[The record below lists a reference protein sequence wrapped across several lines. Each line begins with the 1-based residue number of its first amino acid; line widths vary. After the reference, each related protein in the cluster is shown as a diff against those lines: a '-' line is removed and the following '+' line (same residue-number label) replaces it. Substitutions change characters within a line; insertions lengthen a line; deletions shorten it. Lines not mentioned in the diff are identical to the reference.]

1 MQRNKALQ
9 IISGG
14 LILALL
20 FSFTGCDNSNQIN
33 NQPEITPV
41 PIETSAANNSSFSL
55 NPVFKDEKDRQFSSL
70 DWKPINYEAKVKPY
84 KVNTDLTNIEN
95 IDQFGEFTKE
105 QKQMLSK
112 NGFVVMPTS
121 EEQLFYIYEQNEYLK
136 VPSFITTDSVLQVY
150 HIFFDYSLRT
160 LEAEKLMNPLQN
172 LTSSML
178 NKSVTLYNDIKNQ
191 EVKKAALKNIAFF
204 AIAQKLL
211 ENGLPANIPTEAQD
225 LINSEL
231 ELIEKAAGFM
241 NSPIFDFQVD
251 YSQFKPRGHY
261 TRSKDLEKYFKAM
274 MWYGLIPMPLIE
286 KEEIAKDPTAQ
297 ALLITYSIFSD
308 VNGKSDIDL
317 WETLY
322 EPTTFY
328 VGSADDLTIYDYK
341 DLLVTVYSEKPNL
354 ETLLEQKNID
364 KLFDEAK
371 KLPEPK
377 IQQAWSSVNTPVGKQ
392 FRFMGQRYIP
402 DSEILQKLV
411 DSEKRLFPKG
421 LDVMGVLGSDRAYDL
436 LINKY
441 KENQSWDKYEEK
453 FSSLKQQFT
462 NLPDAT
468 WQSNMYYGWLWTL
481 KSLLG
486 TYKEGYPS
494 FMSNTAWEDKSLST
508 ALGSWAE
515 LRHDTILYAKQSG
528 VECGGD
534 GEPPVIKGY
543 VEPNVEVYS
552 KLLWLT
558 QFSRQNLEQRG
569 ILPEAMSEKMSRFE
583 DLLQFLTDCSVKE
596 LRNEELTSEEYDQ
609 LLIYGGLLE
618 ALTASL
624 AGDGIRWF
632 EITSETDKNMAVIA
646 DIHTVISSYLEVGVG
661 PASQIYV
668 AVPIGGKIYLTRGA
682 VFSYYEFI
690 SDARLT
696 DEEWQKLFKENKQ
709 PAQPDWTDSF
719 TSGKKEEIPVP
730 AEPYSSGC

>member
-1 MQRNKALQ
+1 MQKNKTTQ
-9 IISGG
+9 IISVG
-14 LILALL
+14 LILTLL
-20 FSFTGCDNSNQIN
+20 FSITGCENSNQIN
-33 NQPEITPV
+33 NQTENTPV
-41 PIETSAANNSSFSL
+41 PIETSATTNSSFSL

-70 DWKPINYEAKVKPY
+70 DWKPTNYEAKVKPY

-95 IDQFGEFTKE
+95 IDQFGEFTQE

-178 NKSVTLYNDIKNQ
+178 NKSVTLYNEIKNQ

-211 ENGLPANIPTEAQD
+211 ENDPPANIPTEAQNF
-225 LINSEL
+225 INSEL
-231 ELIEKAAGFM
+231 ELIEKTAGFM
-241 NSPIFDFQVD
+241 KSPIFDFQVD

-274 MWYGLIPMPLIE
+274 MWYGLIPMPLLE
-286 KEEIAKDPTAQ
+286 EEEIAKDTTAQ

-341 DLLVTVYSEKPNL
+341 DLLVTVYGEKPNL

-364 KLFDEAK
+364 KLFEESK
-371 KLPEPK
+371 KLSEPK

-411 DSEKRLFPKG
+411 DYDKRPFPKG

-441 KENQSWDKYEEK
+441 KENQTWDKYEGK

-486 TYKEGYPS
+486 NYKEGYPS
-494 FMSNTAWEDKSLST
+494 FMTNTAWEDKSLST

-528 VECGGD
+528 AECGGD

-558 QFSRQNLEQRG
+558 QFSRQNLEQKG

-596 LRNEELTSEEYDQ
+596 LRNEELTAEEYDQ

-690 SDARLT
+690 NDTRLT

-709 PAQPDWTDSF
+709 PEQPDWTDSF
-719 TSGKKEEIPVP
+719 TSGEKEEIPVP

>member
-261 TRSKDLEKYFKAM
+261 TRSKDLEKYFNAM
-274 MWYGLIPMPLIE
+274 I
-286 KEEIAKDPTAQ
+286 
-297 ALLITYSIFSD
+297 
-308 VNGKSDIDL
+308 
-317 WETLY
+317 
-322 EPTTFY
+322 
-328 VGSADDLTIYDYK
+328 
-341 DLLVTVYSEKPNL
+341 
-354 ETLLEQKNID
+354 
-364 KLFDEAK
+364 LF
-371 KLPEPK
+371 
-377 IQQAWSSVNTPVGKQ
+377 V
-392 FRFMGQRYIP
+392 
-402 DSEILQKLV
+402 
-411 DSEKRLFPKG
+411 
-421 LDVMGVLGSDRAYDL
+421 
-436 LINKY
+436 
-441 KENQSWDKYEEK
+441 
-453 FSSLKQQFT
+453 
-462 NLPDAT
+462 
-468 WQSNMYYGWLWTL
+468 
-481 KSLLG
+481 
-486 TYKEGYPS
+486 
-494 FMSNTAWEDKSLST
+494 
-508 ALGSWAE
+508 
-515 LRHDTILYAKQSG
+515 
-528 VECGGD
+528 
-534 GEPPVIKGY
+534 
-543 VEPNVEVYS
+543 
-552 KLLWLT
+552 
-558 QFSRQNLEQRG
+558 
-569 ILPEAMSEKMSRFE
+569 
-583 DLLQFLTDCSVKE
+583 
-596 LRNEELTSEEYDQ
+596 
-609 LLIYGGLLE
+609 
-618 ALTASL
+618 
-624 AGDGIRWF
+624 
-632 EITSETDKNMAVIA
+632 
-646 DIHTVISSYLEVGVG
+646 
-661 PASQIYV
+661 
-668 AVPIGGKIYLTRGA
+668 
-682 VFSYYEFI
+682 
-690 SDARLT
+690 
-696 DEEWQKLFKENKQ
+696 
-709 PAQPDWTDSF
+709 
-719 TSGKKEEIPVP
+719 
-730 AEPYSSGC
+730 